1 MQKIMITLALLSCS
15 SIALADFYCNGSISQ
30 RHIDD
35 NVAISKNCQLDQVTI
50 KGNVM
55 LYSGAQAQITNSNI
69 DGNLESKDQF
79 SRVIAQNN
87 RIDGN
92 IQLEKGQKIQ
102 LLNNEVNGDIQLK
115 ENRSNIVVRENTV
128 DGNLQCEKNSIQPI
142 GGANRVEGNKEG
154 QCRRL

>member
-1 MQKIMITLALLSCS
+1 MQKILLTLALIGCS
-15 SIALADFYCNGSISQ
+15 TATLADFYCSGNINN

-35 NVAISKNCQLDQVTI
+35 NVAINKACHMDQVTI

-55 LYSGAQAQITNSNI
+55 LYSGAQAVIKNSSI
-69 DGNLESKDQF
+69 DGNLESKASF
-79 SRVIAQNN
+79 SSVVAENN

-102 LLNNEVNGDIQLK
+102 LINNEVNGDIQLK
-115 ENRSNIVVRENTV
+115 ENRSNIVVSQNTV
-128 DGNLQCEKNSIQPI
+128 DGNLQCEKNSLQPT
-142 GGANRVEGNKEG
+142 GHSNRVNGDKED

>member
-1 MQKIMITLALLSCS
+1 MQKILITLALLGCS
-15 SIALADFYCNGSISQ
+15 SVALADFYCNGTVSQ

-35 NVAISKNCQLDQVTI
+35 NVVISKTCYLDQVTI

-55 LYSGAQAQITNSNI
+55 LYSGAQAVIKNSNI
-69 DGNLESKDQF
+69 DGNLESKGQF
-79 SRVIAQNN
+79 SSVLAENN
-87 RIDGN
+87 AIDGN

-128 DGNLQCEKNSIQPI
+128 DGNLQCEKNSLQPV
-142 GGANRVEGNKEG
+142 GGLNRVAGDKEG